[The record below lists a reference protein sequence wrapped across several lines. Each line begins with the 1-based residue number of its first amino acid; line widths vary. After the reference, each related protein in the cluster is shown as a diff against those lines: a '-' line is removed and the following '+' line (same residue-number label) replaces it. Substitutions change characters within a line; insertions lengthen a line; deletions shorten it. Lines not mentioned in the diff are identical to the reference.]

1 MMRYG
6 NAWDQQRVRVDRRHR
21 HREREKQRKA
31 VQKAKE
37 KINQKDELKWEKQGQ
52 ATLMKWLSNSGDR
65 EENPDR
71 DKS

>member
-1 MMRYG
+1 MRG
-6 NAWDQQRVRVDRRHR
+6 IKQQRVRVDRRRRHR
-21 HREREKQRKA
+21 QYREREKQRKA

-37 KINQKDELKWEKQGQ
+37 MINQKDELKWEKQGQ